1 MVTKLENIQAKIA
14 KLQQQADAIKA
25 ERTQAVVRQIHD
37 LMLEYG
43 LTMKDIGAASNR
55 KGRRLNGHGAGSK
68 GKLPPKYMNPK
79 TGETWSGHARPPAWI
94 KDVKDRS
101 KFLINGNAAHAS
113 AQKGASA
120 KPAAKRTVPPKYRN
134 PQTGATWTG
143 RGLPPAWIASAKD
156 RNKFLIDAP
165 VTDTKPAR
173 GKRAPAKGV
182 AARKTNGARKAT
194 TAKTA
199 SKKSSG
205 RTALKSKRAVSKNST
220 ESTPAATGEQS
231 TQALAQAA

>member
-1 MVTKLENIQAKIA
+1 MATLENIQAKIE

-25 ERTQAVVRQIHD
+25 ERTQAVVQQIQE

-43 LTMKDIGAASNR
+43 LTAKDIGTPSNW
-55 KGRRLNGHGAGSK
+55 KARRLNGHGAGSK

-94 KDVKDRS
+94 KDAKDRS
-101 KFLINGNAAHAS
+101 KFLINGKAAHAS

-120 KPAAKRTVPPKYRN
+120 KPAAKRTVPPKYRD
-134 PQTGATWTG
+134 PETGATWTG
-143 RGLPPAWIASAKD
+143 RGLPPAWIAAAKD

-165 VTDTKPAR
+165 AAAKSAN

-182 AARKTNGARKAT
+182 AARKTNGAKKAT
-194 TAKTA
+194 TAKSRA
-199 SKKSSG
+199 KKSSG
-205 RTALKSKRAVSKNST
+205 RPASGAKRADAR
-220 ESTPAATGEQS
+220 ESSVRGAAAAEQPH
-231 TQALAQAA
+231 QALAEAA

>member
-1 MVTKLENIQAKIA
+1 MATKLENIQARIT

-25 ERTQAVVRQIHD
+25 ERTQAVVRQIQD

-43 LTMKDIGAASNR
+43 ITVKDIGAVSNR

-68 GKLPPKYMNPK
+68 AKLPPKYMNPK

-94 KDVKDRS
+94 KDAKDRS
-101 KFLINGNAAHAS
+101 KFLINGEATRS
-113 AQKGASA
+113 RTKPSA
-120 KPAAKRTVPPKYRN
+120 KRSVPPKYRD
-134 PQTGATWTG
+134 PATGATWTG

-156 RNKFLIDAP
+156 RSKFLIDAP
-165 VTDTKPAR
+165 VAGTKPAS
-173 GKRAPAKGV
+173 GKRAPTKGV
-182 AARKTNGARKAT
+182 AARKTNGAKKAT
-194 TAKTA
+194 TAKSA
-199 SKKSSG
+199 SKKSS
-205 RTALKSKRAVSKNST
+205 AAPKSKRAISKNSA

>member
-1 MVTKLENIQAKIA
+1 MATLQNIQAKIE

-25 ERTQAVVRQIHD
+25 QRTQAVVQQIRD
-37 LMLEYG
+37 LMLEHD
-43 LTMKDIGAASNR
+43 LTLKDIGKPSKS
-55 KGRRLNGHGAGSK
+55 KGRRLNGHDAGSK

-79 TGETWSGHARPPAWI
+79 TGETWSGRARPPAWI

-101 KFLINGNAAHAS
+101 KFLIKGNAALAVAGHGVS
-113 AQKGASA
+113 AT
-120 KPAAKRTVPPKYRN
+120 PATKRTVPPKYRD
-134 PQTGATWTG
+134 PETGATWTG

-165 VTDTKPAR
+165 VTGKKPTR

-182 AARKTNGARKAT
+182 VARKTNVAKKAT

-199 SKKSSG
+199 PKKSSG
-205 RTALKSKRAVSKNST
+205 HAASKSKRAASKNSA

-231 TQALAQAA
+231 TQTPAQAA